1 MNTNDKKAQEFE
13 NRLIGLFLQLDEYF
27 YLEEN
32 GGNETDLAM
41 RKRMLKTSVELIKNL
56 TKNDNIIQFP
66 GLKK

>member
-1 MNTNDKKAQEFE
+1 MDNTKAQEFE

-32 GGNETDLAM
+32 GGKEADLAM
-41 RKRMLKTSVELIKNL
+41 RKRMLKKSVERIKDL
-56 TKNDNIIQFP
+56 AKNDNIIQFP

>member
-1 MNTNDKKAQEFE
+1 MDNTKAQEFE

-32 GGNETDLAM
+32 GGKESDLAM
-41 RKRMLKTSVELIKNL
+41 RKRMLKKSVERIKNL
-56 TKNDNIIQFP
+56 AKNDNIIQFP

>member
-1 MNTNDKKAQEFE
+1 MDNTKAQEFE

-32 GGNETDLAM
+32 GGKEADLAM
-41 RKRMLKTSVELIKNL
+41 RKRMLKKSVERIKNL
-56 TKNDNIIQFP
+56 AKNDSIIQFP

>member
-1 MNTNDKKAQEFE
+1 MDNTKAQEFE

-32 GGNETDLAM
+32 GGKEADLAM
-41 RKRMLKTSVELIKNL
+41 RKRMLKKSVERVKNL
-56 TKNDNIIQFP
+56 AKNDNIIQFP

>member
-1 MNTNDKKAQEFE
+1 MNNTKAQEFE

-32 GGNETDLAM
+32 GGKEADLAM
-41 RKRMLKTSVELIKNL
+41 RKRMLKKSVERIKNL
-56 TKNDNIIQFP
+56 AKNDNIIQFP

>member
-1 MNTNDKKAQEFE
+1 MDNTKAQEFE

-32 GGNETDLAM
+32 GGREADLAM
-41 RKRMLKTSVELIKNL
+41 RKRMLKKSVERIKNL
-56 TKNDNIIQFP
+56 AKNDNIIQFP

>member
-32 GGNETDLAM
+32 GGKEADLTM
-41 RKRMLKTSVELIKNL
+41 RKRMLKKSVERIKNL
-56 TKNDNIIQFP
+56 AKNDNIIQFP

>member
-32 GGNETDLAM
+32 GGKEADLAM
-41 RKRMLKTSVELIKNL
+41 RKRMLKKSVERIKNL
-56 TKNDNIIQFP
+56 AKNDNIIQFP

>member
-1 MNTNDKKAQEFE
+1 MDNTKAQEFE

-32 GGNETDLAM
+32 GGKEADLAM
-41 RKRMLKTSVELIKNL
+41 RKRMLKKSVERIKNL
-56 TKNDNIIQFP
+56 AKNDNIIQFP